1 MQTNIKLVSEIFVLI
16 DFGNLRYIEGKKG
29 KKRVCRIYVYRI
41 HLTSYFIEEVYLGN
55 PIKPFSFLTSLF
67 KYNVQM

>member
-1 MQTNIKLVSEIFVLI
+1 MQTNIKLVSEIFVLT
-16 DFGNLRYIEGKKG
+16 DFGNLRYIEG

-67 KYNVQM
+67 KYNV